1 MPSSR
6 PVERLE
12 DILENIGRIETYV
25 TGYDLDRFAKDY
37 LRQDAVER
45 CLLRISEAAKK
56 LGEQVETL
64 APGQPWTDIRSMGNI
79 LRHDYDNVDPDIIWR
94 VATIDLGSLKEAV
107 KNALATLRR
116 AF

>member
-6 PVERLE
+6 PVERLD

-25 TGYDLDRFAKDY
+25 TGYDAERFAKDY
-37 LRQDAVER
+37 MRQDAVER

-56 LGEQVETL
+56 LGEQAETL
-64 APGQPWTDIRSMGNI
+64 APGQPWSDIRSMDNV

-94 VATIDLGSLKEAV
+94 VATVDLRSLKEAV
-107 KNALATLRR
+107 ESALATLRR